1 MAKQPTAK
9 QQQAKWAATIEAM
22 RVKPGEKVS
31 LAKRST
37 KDRFDLAKSEAL
49 DELEA
54 TKARIDLLQ
63 QRLYAEGKRSVL
75 LVLQAMDAAGKDGTI
90 RAVLS
95 GLNPAGISVS
105 SFKVPAGA
113 EKEHDYLWRV
123 HQVVPAK
130 GHIGVFNRSHYEDV
144 LVVRVKQF
152 VPQAVWKKRYGH
164 IRAFEQLLVDEGT
177 EVVKVFLHVSKAEQ
191 AARFQERLDDPEKRW
206 KFRAGDLD
214 DRALWPAYQKA
225 YEVALSET
233 STADA
238 PWYVVPADS
247 NSGRNL
253 AVAKILLGALERIDP
268 QIPPAEP
275 GLDAIRIV

>member
-1 MAKQPTAK
+1 MAKSGNRKAPDAIGS
-9 QQQAKWAATIEAM
+9 AVEAM
-22 RVKPGEKVS
+22 RVRPGEAVRLS
-31 LAKRST
+31 SRAT
-37 KDRFDLAKSEAL
+37 NDRFGLAKSEAL
-49 DELEA
+49 DELER
-54 TKARIDLLQ
+54 TKERIDLLQ
-63 QRLYAEGKRSVL
+63 QRLYAEGKHSVL

-95 GLNPAGISVS
+95 GLNPAGIAVS

-113 EKEHDYLWRV
+113 EREHDYLWRV
-123 HQVVPAK
+123 HQVAPAK

-152 VPQAVWKKRYGH
+152 VPPQVWRRRYGH
-164 IRAFEQLLVDEGT
+164 IRDFERLLVDEGT
-177 EVVKVFLHVSKAEQ
+177 AVVKCFLHVSKAEQ
-191 AARFQERLDDPEKRW
+191 AARLQERIDNPEKRW

-214 DRALWPAYQKA
+214 DRALWPKFQKA
-225 YEVALSET
+225 YEDALHET

-253 AVAKILLGALERIDP
+253 AVARILLDVLERLDP
-268 QIPPAEP
+268 QLPPPEP
-275 GLDAIRIV
+275 GVEHLTVS

>member
-1 MAKQPTAK
+1 
-9 QQQAKWAATIEAM
+9 
-22 RVKPGEKVS
+22 
-31 LAKRST
+31 
-37 KDRFDLAKSEAL
+37 
-49 DELEA
+49 
-54 TKARIDLLQ
+54 
-63 QRLYAEGKRSVL
+63 
-75 LVLQAMDAAGKDGTI
+75 
-90 RAVLS
+90 
-95 GLNPAGISVS
+95 
-105 SFKVPAGA
+105 
-113 EKEHDYLWRV
+113 
-123 HQVVPAK
+123 
-130 GHIGVFNRSHYEDV
+130 VFNRSHYEDV

>member
-1 MAKQPTAK
+1 MAKSGNRKAPDAIGS
-9 QQQAKWAATIEAM
+9 AVEAM
-22 RVKPGEKVS
+22 RVQPGETVRLS
-31 LAKRST
+31 ARPT
-37 KDRFDLAKSEAL
+37 KDRFGLAKSEAL
-49 DELEA
+49 DELER
-54 TKARIDLLQ
+54 TKERIDLLQ
-63 QRLYAEGKRSVL
+63 QRLYAEGKHSVL

-95 GLNPAGISVS
+95 GLNPAGIAVS

-113 EKEHDYLWRV
+113 EREHDYLWRV
-123 HQVVPAK
+123 HQVAPAK

-152 VPQAVWKKRYGH
+152 VSPQVWRRRYGH
-164 IRAFEQLLVDEGT
+164 IRDFERLLVDEGT
-177 EVVKVFLHVSKAEQ
+177 AVVKCFLHVSKAEQ
-191 AARFQERLDDPEKRW
+191 AARLQERIDNPEKRW

-214 DRALWPAYQKA
+214 DRALWPKFQKA
-225 YEVALSET
+225 YEDALHET

-253 AVAKILLGALERIDP
+253 AVARILLDVLERLDP
-268 QIPPAEP
+268 QLPPPEP
-275 GLDAIRIV
+275 GVEHLTVS

>member
-1 MAKQPTAK
+1 MAKSGNRKAPDAIGS
-9 QQQAKWAATIEAM
+9 AVEAM
-22 RVKPGEKVS
+22 RVRPGEAVRLS
-31 LAKRST
+31 ARAT
-37 KDRFDLAKSEAL
+37 KDRFGLSKSEAL
-49 DELEA
+49 DELER
-54 TKARIDLLQ
+54 TKERIDLLQ
-63 QRLYAEGKRSVL
+63 QRLYAEGKHSVL

-95 GLNPAGISVS
+95 GLNPAGIAVS

-113 EKEHDYLWRV
+113 EREHDYLWRV
-123 HQVVPAK
+123 HQVAPAK

-152 VPQAVWKKRYGH
+152 ATPQVWRRRYGH
-164 IRAFEQLLVDEGT
+164 IRDFERLLVDEGT
-177 EVVKVFLHVSKAEQ
+177 AVVKCFLHVSKAEQ
-191 AARFQERLDDPEKRW
+191 AARLQERIDNPEKRW

-214 DRALWPAYQKA
+214 DRALWPKFQKA
-225 YEVALSET
+225 YEDALHET

-253 AVAKILLGALERIDP
+253 AVARILLDVLERLDP
-268 QIPPAEP
+268 KLPPPEP
-275 GLDAIRIV
+275 GVEHLRVS

>member
-1 MAKQPTAK
+1 MAKSGNRKAPDAIGS
-9 QQQAKWAATIEAM
+9 AVEAM
-22 RVKPGEKVS
+22 RVQPGETVRLS
-31 LAKRST
+31 ARPT
-37 KDRFDLAKSEAL
+37 KDRFGLAKSEAL
-49 DELEA
+49 DELER
-54 TKARIDLLQ
+54 TKERIDLLQ
-63 QRLYAEGKRSVL
+63 QRLYAEGKHSVL

-95 GLNPAGISVS
+95 GLNPAGIAVS

-113 EKEHDYLWRV
+113 EREHDYLWRV
-123 HQVVPAK
+123 HQVAPAK

-152 VPQAVWKKRYGH
+152 VSPQVWRRRYGH
-164 IRAFEQLLVDEGT
+164 IRDFERLLVDEGT
-177 EVVKVFLHVSKAEQ
+177 AVVKCFLHVSNAEQ
-191 AARFQERLDDPEKRW
+191 AARLQERIDNPEKRW

-214 DRALWPAYQKA
+214 DRALWPKFQKA
-225 YEVALSET
+225 YEDALHET

-253 AVAKILLGALERIDP
+253 AVARILLDVLERLDP
-268 QIPPAEP
+268 QLPPPEP
-275 GLDAIRIV
+275 GVEHLTVS

>member
-1 MAKQPTAK
+1 MATQPTAK
-9 QQQAKWAATIEAM
+9 QRQARWTATIESM
-22 RVKPGEKVS
+22 RVKPGEKVA
-31 LAKRST
+31 LAKRAT
-37 KDRFDLAKSEAL
+37 KDRFDLSKSEAL

-63 QRLYAEGKRSVL
+63 QRLYAEGKRGVL

-95 GLNPAGISVS
+95 GLNPAGIAVS
-105 SFKVPAGA
+105 SFKAPAGS
-113 EKEHDYLWRV
+113 EREHDYLWRV

-130 GHIGVFNRSHYEDV
+130 GRIGVFNRSHYEDV
-144 LVVRVKQF
+144 LIVRVKEL
-152 VPQAVWKKRYGH
+152 VPPAVWKRRYGH

-177 EVVKVFLHVSKAEQ
+177 EVVKVFLHVSRAEQ

-214 DRALWPAYQKA
+214 DRALWPAFQKV
-225 YEVALSET
+225 YEVALRET

-253 AVAKILLGALERIDP
+253 AVARILLAALERVDP
-268 QIPPAEP
+268 QLPPPEP
-275 GLDAIRIV
+275 GLDAIRVV

>member
-1 MAKQPTAK
+1 
-9 QQQAKWAATIEAM
+9 M
-22 RVKPGEKVS
+22 RVLPGESVV
-31 LAKRST
+31 LAKRAT
-37 KDRFDLAKSEAL
+37 NDRFDLSKSEAL

-95 GLNPAGISVS
+95 GLNPAGITVS
-105 SFKVPAGA
+105 SFKAPAGS
-113 EKEHDYLWRV
+113 EREHDYLWRV

-130 GHIGVFNRSHYEDV
+130 GRIGVFNRSHYEDV

-152 VPQAVWKKRYGH
+152 VPQAVWKRRYGH

-191 AARFQERLDDPEKRW
+191 AARLQERLDDPEKRW

-225 YEVALSET
+225 YAAALHET
-233 STADA
+233 STDDA

-253 AVAKILLGALERIDP
+253 AVAKILLAALERIDP